1 MCDGLIVLVGQASG
15 TNEQATAE
23 SRQGLWDAVFAD
35 GWDTNC
41 TNPHPGPIRARKAVE
56 LMLQVGTWAVN
67 LPVTTPSKRKK
78 SGQDVAIQTNPHRL
92 AGAPAYLKPNM
103 NWSHFCDATGSAASD
118 HYLKLF
124 HGWTL
129 PQAYSECITHFD
141 RNEAKRVGAYNNSLI
156 ICWAR
161 ASLVLAL
168 RVAGEGNNQGT
179 AVPPG
184 SRPIGAIN
192 QITINTNELVKFE
205 TCRQRIL
212 DMRQLVE
219 DAGAIA
225 RQSKPSTLASLR
237 NRD

>member
-1 MCDGLIVLVGQASG
+1 MV
-15 TNEQATAE
+15 
-23 SRQGLWDAVFAD
+23 
-35 GWDTNC
+35 
-41 TNPHPGPIRARKAVE
+41 
-56 LMLQVGTWAVN
+56 QVGKWAVN
-67 LPVTTPSKRKK
+67 LPVTTPTKRKK
-78 SGQDVAIQTNPHRL
+78 IGQDVAIQTNRHRL
-92 AGAPAYLKPNM
+92 AGAPAFLKPNM
-103 NWSHFCDATGSAASD
+103 NWSHFGLTYMFCDATGSVASD
-118 HYLKLF
+118 HHLKLF
-124 HGWTL
+124 DGWTL

-168 RVAGEGNNQGT
+168 RVAGEGNDQGT

-192 QITINTNELVKFE
+192 QVTINTNELVRFE

-225 RQSKPSTLASLR
+225 RQNKPSTLASLR